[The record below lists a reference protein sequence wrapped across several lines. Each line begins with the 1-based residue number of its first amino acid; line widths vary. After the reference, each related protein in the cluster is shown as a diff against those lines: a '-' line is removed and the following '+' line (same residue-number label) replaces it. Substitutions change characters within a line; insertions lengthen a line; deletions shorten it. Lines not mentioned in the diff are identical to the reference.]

1 MHTCLYTQDTYIYIK
16 IKQKIRRLTEL
27 SNQLPG
33 LPIHGETQG
42 SEHIPA
48 YILVRNEEAQEIW
61 NTG

>member
-1 MHTCLYTQDTYIYIK
+1 M
-16 IKQKIRRLTEL
+16 EL

-33 LPIHGETQG
+33 LPINGETQG

-48 YILVRNEEAQEIW
+48 YILVRNEETQEIW